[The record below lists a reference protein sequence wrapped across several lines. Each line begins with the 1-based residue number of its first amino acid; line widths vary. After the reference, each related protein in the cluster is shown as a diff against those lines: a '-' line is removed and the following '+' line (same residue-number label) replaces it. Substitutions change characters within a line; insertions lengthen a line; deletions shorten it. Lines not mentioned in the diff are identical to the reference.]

1 MGLDLN
7 LVGWVGDRFND
18 LGNSARRAWQ
28 GLNGEASDYDKNTQ
42 DPKINQ
48 NTRDIETN
56 QGQQKQRD
64 AYQDVLIQKV
74 QGGIKE
80 FANQLGLDPNNLS
93 AKSIRNRVTEI
104 TNDMKLTEL
113 SDDAKNTVRTSIA
126 LDGKQ
131 RKVLE
136 DELNA
141 LESAWKLKYQENGS
155 KFNLDDANSV
165 NIVSKLLATQN
176 FIQQI
181 EEKNLKTDYVSGI
194 AKTLRDTTNRINNG
208 LRAELPTTN
217 NDRTLVTA

>member
-1 MGLDLN
+1 MGLDFN
-7 LVGWVGDRFND
+7 LGGWFNDRLND
-18 LGNSARRAWQ
+18 LGNGARRAWQ
-28 GLNGEASDYDKNTQ
+28 GLNGEASDYDKKTQ

-48 NTRDIETN
+48 NAQDIKTN
-56 QGQQKQRD
+56 QSKQRQRD
-64 AYQDVLIQKV
+64 AYQDVQIQKV
-74 QGGIKE
+74 QGDIKE

-104 TNDMKLTEL
+104 TNDVKLTEL
-113 SDDAKNTVRTSIA
+113 SDDVKNTVRASTA

-131 RKVLE
+131 KKVIE
-136 DELNA
+136 DELNK

-176 FIQQI
+176 FIQQV

-194 AKTLRDTTNRINNG
+194 AKTLRDTTNRIKSG
-208 LRAELPTTN
+208 LRAELPTEEK
-217 NDRTLVTA
+217 TLVSA